1 MSEHHWYNYLSEE
14 TSVANRRRNVYFH
27 LHFNFSVSLIKS
39 KQKRGKV
46 DLYQKHCLYLLF
58 SKKDLLHKLM
68 LLPNKN
74 IELHNTL
81 MKTSA
86 KVVLGLTAVV
96 LLSLL
101 ISEGT
106 QDLAPAPKRLLQT
119 YTTTST
125 RTTNVNNLCPANLD
139 RTTLVSSADKTAAQ
153 EQRTEVSNTLGIDG
167 YFLNNVGINLLTMP
181 PIAKLT
187 RPLLWSRKTLSI
199 LAYLLLLLLLAAW
212 SSSSYGPSSA
222 VVAPAL
228 TAVHP
233 SAAKKQKTNSTQN
246 ASSTGQQWFW
256 SWPFA
261 WLLEPLFMVKY
272 KWYRFFKGEHLRT
285 CNQSSGM
292 FSSNICWRSSER
304 KCDI

>member
-1 MSEHHWYNYLSEE
+1 
-14 TSVANRRRNVYFH
+14 
-27 LHFNFSVSLIKS
+27 
-39 KQKRGKV
+39 
-46 DLYQKHCLYLLF
+46 
-58 SKKDLLHKLM
+58 M

-199 LAYLLLLLLLAAW
+199 LAYLLLLLLLAA
-212 SSSSYGPSSA
+212 
-222 VVAPAL
+222 
-228 TAVHP
+228 
-233 SAAKKQKTNSTQN
+233 
-246 ASSTGQQWFW
+246 
-256 SWPFA
+256 
-261 WLLEPLFMVKY
+261 
-272 KWYRFFKGEHLRT
+272 
-285 CNQSSGM
+285 
-292 FSSNICWRSSER
+292 
-304 KCDI
+304 